1 LLVNP
6 ARSAHFHPIG
16 TKGQIMDE
24 LLLRMWVDRSDR
36 RQAEQETARAT
47 GTASTAADAPRPEEK
62 RPASADGHRSIAS
75 RYWLPVRFR

>member
-1 LLVNP
+1 LVNP
-6 ARSAHFHPIG
+6 ARTGHFHSIG

-24 LLLRMWVDRSDR
+24 LLSRMWVDRSDR

-47 GTASTAADAPRPEEK
+47 GTSSAAADPVRSEEK
-62 RPASADGHRSIAS
+62 RPASADRQRSIAS

>member
-1 LLVNP
+1 
-6 ARSAHFHPIG
+6 
-16 TKGQIMDE
+16 MDE

-47 GTASTAADAPRPEEK
+47 GTASAAADAAPSEEK
-62 RPASADGHRSIAS
+62 SPASADRHRSIAS